1 MNEGGRKMQRRQF
14 LKSSAGALA
23 GLGLGRAEAGTLGNN
38 GLASAPL
45 RAAEGKTPPVGRPVR
60 VVSIGLKEQS
70 KSLEEVVAV
79 VDIEGG
85 RGADVIAL
93 PEAWRG
99 QKDQNTEETLLGPTI
114 TAMAVLARK
123 HRTYIV
129 CPIDRKDGDKRLNTA
144 VLLDR
149 DGQVATVYN
158 KVYPWT
164 PEFLRLKPPVN
175 PGEEVG
181 IHQADFGKLGV
192 AICFDIDFPEVWHQL
207 ANQGAELVIWPSAY
221 SGGNALKAHALQ
233 YHYYIVTATQAPDCT
248 VFDITGDE
256 ILYQKSD
263 GINVSRI
270 TLDLDR
276 GVYDR
281 DAIDG
286 REKCTARREKLFAEC
301 GDDVEEEK
309 YMERED
315 WFVLRAKRPGVSS
328 REIARSYGLVEK
340 AELVRRA
347 RKLVDDRRGWAF
359 SQRVLSS

>member
-1 MNEGGRKMQRRQF
+1 MHRREF
-14 LKSSAGALA
+14 LKSSVEAGAFAGLGIAGIGGDALA
-23 GLGLGRAEAGTLGNN
+23 GKPFANPSPIT
-38 GLASAPL
+38 
-45 RAAEGKTPPVGRPVR
+45 AEGTASQIGRPVR
-60 VVSIGLKEQS
+60 VVSIGLKNQS
-70 KSLEEVVAV
+70 KSLEDVARV
-79 VDIEGG
+79 VDSEGA

-99 QKDQNTEETLLGPTI
+99 QKDEGTEEILNGPTV
-114 TAMAVLARK
+114 TTMAVLAKK

-129 CPIDRKDGDKRLNTA
+129 CPIDRKDGAERRNTA

-149 DGQVATVYN
+149 EGQVATVYD
-158 KVYPWT
+158 KVFPWT

-181 IHQADFGKLGV
+181 IHQADFGRLGL
-192 AICFDIDFPEVWHQL
+192 AICFDIDFPEVWRRL
-207 ANQGAELVIWPSAY
+207 ADQGAELVIWPSAY

-233 YHYYIVTATQAPDCT
+233 HHYYIVTATQAPDCT
-248 VFDITGDE
+248 VFDITGE
-256 ILYQKSD
+256 ELLHQKSAE
-263 GINVSRI
+263 INVSRI

-286 REKCTARREKLFAEC
+286 REKCTARREKLFQEH
-301 GDDVEEEK
+301 GEDVEEEK

-328 REIARSYGLVEK
+328 RELARKFGLVEK

-347 RKLVDDRRGWAF
+347 RGLIDQRRGWAF
-359 SQRVLSS
+359 AQKGLQAS

>member
-1 MNEGGRKMQRRQF
+1 M
-14 LKSSAGALA
+14 
-23 GLGLGRAEAGTLGNN
+23 
-38 GLASAPL
+38 
-45 RAAEGKTPPVGRPVR
+45 
-60 VVSIGLKEQS
+60 
-70 KSLEEVVAV
+70 
-79 VDIEGG
+79 
-85 RGADVIAL
+85 
-93 PEAWRG
+93 
-99 QKDQNTEETLLGPTI
+99 GPTV

-129 CPIDRKDGDKRLNTA
+129 CPIDRKDGDARRNTA

-175 PGEEVG
+175 PGVEVG
-181 IHQADFGKLGV
+181 IHQADFGKLGM
-192 AICFDIDFPEVWHQL
+192 AICFDIDFPEVWRGL
-207 ANQGAELVIWPSAY
+207 ADQGAELVIWPSAY

-233 YHYYIVTATQAPDCT
+233 HHYYIVTATQAPDCT
-248 VFDITGDE
+248 VFDITGEE
-256 ILYQKSD
+256 ILHQKSD

-286 REKCTARREKLFAEC
+286 REKCTARREKLFAERS
-301 GDDVEEEK
+301 GDVEEEK

-340 AELVRRA
+340 GELVRRA
-347 RKLVDDRRGWAF
+347 RKLIDDRRGWAF

>member
-1 MNEGGRKMQRRQF
+1 MHRRQF
-14 LKSSAGALA
+14 LKNSAGALA
-23 GLGLGRAEAGTLGNN
+23 GLGLGRAEAATSGNN
-38 GLASAPL
+38 GLASESL
-45 RAAEGKTPPVGRPVR
+45 RAAEGTTLPVGRPVR
-60 VVSIGLKEQS
+60 VVSIGLKNQS
-70 KSLEEVVAV
+70 KSLEEIVAV
-79 VDIEGG
+79 VDVEGG
-85 RGADVIAL
+85 RGTDVIAL

-99 QKDQNTEETLLGPTI
+99 QKDHETEEILMGPTI
-114 TAMAVLARK
+114 TAMAVLAKK

-129 CPIDRKDGDKRLNTA
+129 CPIDRKDGDARLNTA

-149 DGQVATVYN
+149 DGQVVTVYN

-181 IHQADFGKLGV
+181 IHQADFGKLGI
-192 AICFDIDFPEVWHQL
+192 AICFDIDFPEVWRQL

-233 YHYYIVTATQAPDCT
+233 HHYYIVTATQAPDCT
-248 VFDITGDE
+248 VFDITGEE
-256 ILYQKSD
+256 ILHQKSD
-263 GINVSRI
+263 AINVSRI

-301 GDDVEEEK
+301 GGDVEEEK